1 MSERE
6 QAQKQGQLDEHF
18 LEAQRARLLK
28 LRDELVK
35 VADVAG
41 REEETV
47 QFEAGG
53 EARDDADGAEGMA
66 IQENDEA
73 IFRRN
78 LQRLE
83 KVQRALD
90 RLEQGT
96 YGLSEKSGKSIPR
109 DRLLAI
115 PEATVTLDEENRRG

>member
-18 LEAQRARLLK
+18 LDAQRARLLK

-83 KVQRALD
+83 QVQRALD

-96 YGLSEKSGKSIPR
+96 YGLSEKSGKPIPR
-109 DRLLAI
+109 DRLIAI